1 MRGSAVFQRSRR
13 GFTLVELLV
22 VIAII
27 GVLIGL
33 LLPAVQAAREA
44 SRRLTCSNNLKQF
57 GLGFHSFVSAKDAIP
72 PSSIG
77 YCRPPVQ
84 FMLAPYMEQMQAYD
98 LWMKK
103 SSNAFFQMW
112 SDRFENDANMKFSAE
127 EQRSLCFP
135 FYACPSRRACTLATR
150 EGSQWSASDWPFGPV
165 LDYAMVMSMGVNA
178 DGTAPRGHTKAWIEW
193 FLPYFSQ
200 SGLDEFR
207 GPFRVAIV
215 KGDLATNG
223 HDNVAYSNYRCRD
236 KITRFTDGVS
246 KQLLLGE
253 KHVPAADRGRC
264 NVTNNAGAFDCGMMV
279 PGGNWRE
286 HNAARPLTTVNG
298 PIAQGPEVSG
308 NNPDSYAFGSE
319 HPGICMFLVG
329 DGSTRAIAVTA
340 QPEIVCRLG
349 DVSDGRA
356 FDMP

>member
-1 MRGSAVFQRSRR
+1 MCRSPALRPPRR

-44 SRRLTCSNNLKQF
+44 SRRSTCSNNLKQF

-98 LWMKK
+98 LWVKK
-103 SSNAFFQMW
+103 SNNAYYQMW

-135 FYACPSRRACTLATR
+135 FYTCPSRRACTLATR
-150 EGSQWSASDWPFGPV
+150 GGSQWSASDWPFGPV
-165 LDYAMVMSMGVNA
+165 LDYAMVMSMGVNSN
-178 DGTAPRGHTKAWIEW
+178 GTAPRTRTDGWYAW
-193 FLPYFSQ
+193 FVPTQSQ
-200 SGLDEFR
+200 TVLDEFK
-207 GPFRVAIV
+207 GPFRVALIKNPV
-215 KGDLATNG
+215 GNDGDCF
-223 HDNVAYSNYRCRD
+223 VNYRCRD
-236 KITRFTDGVS
+236 KITRLTDGIS

-253 KHVPAADRGRC
+253 KHVPAAHRGRC
-264 NVTNNAGAFDCGMMV
+264 DVTSSVGAFDCGMMV
-279 PGGNWRE
+279 PGSNWRE

-298 PIAQGPEVSG
+298 PIATGPDVSG

-349 DVSDGRA
+349 DVSDGMA